1 LGQPISPEHLYK
13 VLKTGFQRQR
23 ATAALELAILQP
35 GQPLF
40 EVRAPGFRQQQILL
54 GMT

>member
-1 LGQPISPEHLYK
+1 LIPNEPASN
-13 VLKTGFQRQR
+13 FQRQR
-23 ATAALELAILQP
+23 AAAVLEMAILQP

-40 EVRAPGFRQQQILL
+40 EVRAPGFRQQQILF